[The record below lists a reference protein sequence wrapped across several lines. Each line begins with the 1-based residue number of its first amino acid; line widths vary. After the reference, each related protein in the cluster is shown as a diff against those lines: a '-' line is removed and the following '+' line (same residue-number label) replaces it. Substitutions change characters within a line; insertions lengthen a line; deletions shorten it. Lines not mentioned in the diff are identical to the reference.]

1 MTSLDQIGRLALG
14 AVQLT
19 DAERDWL
26 ENGEVADEPPN
37 DRRPETSAW
46 A

>member
-14 AVQLT
+14 AVRLT

-26 ENGEVADEPPN
+26 ENGEVADQRPS
-37 DRRPETSAW
+37 DRRPEASTW